1 MSRAHFFLMLS
12 VAVIAASVFIL
23 LEDSSES
30 DAATAEDVRVFIERA
45 DGTYAETKTS
55 GTAVEQI
62 IDNAC
67 DKLNIPI
74 VFNTKLGTIVSVDG
88 KVPDYGQYWNIH
100 QWMPLGTHDWAPVG
114 FDTESDSKVITG
126 TTYCLHISSQETIN
140 GRNVY
145 KTPDFKPESTGYV
158 FIRFDY
164 GYDSSSEEIQK
175 AFTTEDR
182 INGFWLEGRGS
193 NMGEVVKD
201 AMESNGFE
209 AQFIVN
215 TDSNGNDLQYWINSF
230 FGVEGS
236 TNLGS
241 STSWA
246 YWSQYSYIDDKWEYD
261 SLTLG
266 YYDPAVYKYV
276 AIVYI
281 ISVDYTSESGEEQN
295 VLLTLPDVT
304 NEQDILSQVKHKQ
317 HKVSFILDGELLKES
332 MVNYG
337 QVVSDIP
344 VPEEKEGFVF
354 SGWGDITKAITEDT
368 VFQGTYYEHIDSE
381 FKVQYQDESGN
392 VMFTEIVGSGE
403 SAKYSLI
410 PSKQSTVEVDYKFK
424 GWTEDGITI
433 ADLSNVVKNYTV
445 SPLFEST
452 PRAYTIT
459 FYDFDGRVIEKKQAN
474 YGQALEEFP
483 ANPVREETVDK
494 VYTFAGWSITVFTD
508 TKMDSA
514 LLADFTNIT
523 SSKVVFA
530 AYTYVPHPYTLTVKI
545 SGNDDISIPVV
556 YGGFLTES
564 MMMDSVDGYML
575 KFFRNQEMTQAVGT
589 SFMFTGN
596 TTLYASKVIGDYT
609 FADTDKTTVSVDIP
623 AASVK
628 DLAVDGG
635 AYVVCDVSEFSGDKT
650 VLLDKL
656 VVSRLYSNLGG
667 DKDISIILPRGTVI
681 INLDGLA
688 GLLGLKALAG
698 LSDDNVTVTITKGPT
713 SSVRINS
720 SLKNVSWDS
729 SYTVTVKINGR
740 TVTDP
745 AGEGLSVRL
754 SLPYE
759 EENSV
764 SPMVW
769 SANANTGLLISIP
782 CSASDGRVTFTAAQ
796 LPYYVV
802 GTSAPRSNASGPEVQ
817 CPYGVVDYSCAGED
831 TDTYRSTLNR
841 MDIDCRGE
849 VLYLPSSLEGYPLRT
864 IGPNAFAGVLN
875 TTILV
880 VPASVTSFD
889 WSSLYQTGVREV
901 YFMGDMPEFTGEAP
915 ASVTVYRSD
924 KSDTWSSYPA
934 EVLSILNYSKG
945 KFSFNYCLIDD
956 SIMVT
961 KWVKGA
967 ELDIPA
973 AINVNGTE
981 YPVKVIGC
989 NAFEKSAVT
998 HVRIPDS
1005 IEQIQTRAFY
1015 QCSSLEQI
1023 MWGQSP
1029 SVKIL
1034 ADECFRACLKLRS
1047 STETIP
1053 EGVGFIG
1060 FEAFRDCHMFRTL
1073 VIPNTVSDIRG
1084 GAFYNCTSLAD
1095 VTLSNALK
1103 SIPERCFGYC
1113 SSLDGVIIPDSVT
1126 EIRENAF
1133 YRCSVLR
1140 SINTNNAETVGN
1152 SAFYDCQNLDNVTLG
1167 KGLKTIGNES
1177 LGHNLMLT
1185 NVYAYCGQPQGFASC
1200 GMSESA
1206 TLYANYDV
1214 AANWSAPHQVME
1226 KEDDL
1231 RKSFEA
1237 ATMPYVVGSM
1247 ILIIILLGVLTWR
1260 YRSKYLV

>member
-1 MSRAHFFLMLS
+1 MSRTHFFLMLS
-12 VAVIAASVFIL
+12 VAVIVASVFIL

-55 GTAVEQI
+55 GTSVKQI
-62 IDNAC
+62 IENAC
-67 DKLNIPI
+67 DNLDMEI
-74 VFNTKLGTIVSVDG
+74 TYTRLGMIKSVDG
-88 KVPDYGQYWNIH
+88 ISSQNTEYWNIH
-100 QWMPLGTHDWAPVG
+100 QWMPLGTHDWASVG
-114 FDTESDSKVITG
+114 FDDVSNSQVITG
-126 TTYCLHISSQETIN
+126 TTYCLHMSGQVMKN
-140 GRNVY
+140 GSNVY
-145 KTPDFKPESTGYV
+145 ITPDFRPESKGYV

-164 GYDSSSEEIQK
+164 GYDSSDPQVQE
-175 AFTTEDR
+175 AFTVEDR
-182 INGFWLEGRGS
+182 INGFWIEGYGC
-193 NMGEVVKD
+193 NMGEVVMD
-201 AMESNGFE
+201 AMNSNGFE
-209 AQFIVN
+209 SKFITSV
-215 TDSNGNDLQYWINSF
+215 DSNGNDLQYWITSF
-230 FGVEGS
+230 FGIEGS

-246 YWSQYSYIDDKWEYD
+246 YWSQYIYVNDKWSYND
-261 SLTLG
+261 WTLG
-266 YYDPAVYKYV
+266 YYDPAVYKYTSV
-276 AIVYI
+276 VYI
-281 ISVDYTSESGEEQN
+281 VSIDYTSQTGEEQN
-295 VLLTLPDVT
+295 VLTTLPDVT
-304 NEQDILSQVKHKQ
+304 DESAISAQVK
-317 HKVSFILDGELLKES
+317 SRNLTATFEIDGETVGTVDVS
-332 MVNYG
+332 YG
-337 QVVSDIP
+337 HA
-344 VPEEKEGFVF
+344 VPATPTVPEKEGYYF
-354 SGWGDITKAITEDT
+354 SGWGDLTSPLNANTT
-368 VFQGTYYEHIDSE
+368 FRGTYLPHSADRLEVKYTDENGSHLYTES
-381 FKVQYQDESGN
+381 VESGSPAVYN
-392 VMFTEIVGSGE
+392 LVPKKDSTFSTEYV
-403 SAKYSLI
+403 
-410 PSKQSTVEVDYKFK
+410 FK
-424 GWTEDGITI
+424 GWSADGSSII
-433 ADLSNVVKNYTV
+433 DLSSVTSNLTL
-445 SPLFEST
+445 SPLFESQV
-452 PRAYTIT
+452 RKMTIT
-459 FYDFDGRVIEKKQAN
+459 FFGADGTVLVKKQVY
-474 YGQALEEFP
+474 YGQALEDIPEG
-483 ANPVREETVDK
+483 PVRADAVDK
-494 VYTFAGWSITVFTD
+494 VYTFAGWAIAMFTD
-508 TKMDSA
+508 TQMDYS
-514 LLADFTNIT
+514 LKADFTSIT

-530 AYTYVPHPYTLTVKI
+530 AYTYVPHPYTLSVKI
-545 SGNDDISIPVV
+545 SGDDDISIPVV

-623 AASVK
+623 AASVE
-628 DLAVDGG
+628 DLAVNGG

-656 VVSRLYSNLGG
+656 AVSRLYSHLGG

-688 GLLGLKALAG
+688 GLLGLKTLAG

-759 EENSV
+759 DENSV

-769 SANANTGLLISIP
+769 SANANTGLLTSIP

-864 IGPNAFAGVLN
+864 VGPNAFAGVLN

-989 NAFEKSAVT
+989 NAFEKSSVT

-1152 SAFYDCQNLDNVTLG
+1152 SAFYDCQNLENVTLG

-1206 TLYANYDV
+1206 TLYANYDL
-1214 AANWSAPHQVME
+1214 AANWSAPHQVLE